1 MYLKID
7 EITIHKQTNG
17 LYVLIRFWPDKAA
30 HDRSDP
36 AEVTN
41 DFTISGVRPTAMRIV
56 TNAEGWWKRLS
67 DGVFIDPKTIGSFDE
82 TEWERESYD
91 VDLPA
96 IIKDA
101 AKAYYGRFTAAKLSA
116 KPYPKN
122 HTDPR
127 IVKTATDPENLLRAD
142 VVTMVG
148 EGYEIAVVEP

>member
-1 MYLKID
+1 MYLKIV

-17 LYVLIRFWPDKAA
+17 LYVLIQFWPDKAA

-36 AEVTN
+36 PEVTN
-41 DFTISGVRPTAMRIV
+41 DFTFAGIRPTAMRIIMD
-56 TNAEGWWKRLS
+56 AEGWWKRLS
-67 DGVFIDPKTIGSFDE
+67 DGRYIDPKTVGSFDE

-101 AKAYYGRFTAAKLSA
+101 AKMYYGRFTAAKLTA
-116 KPYPKN
+116 TPYPKD
-122 HTDPR
+122 HVDSR

-148 EGYEIAVVEP
+148 KGYEIAGVEP